1 MIKQA
6 EGLKYNPRLMLIDD
20 ADRPAKWY
28 FGLKQNLLESRRNG
42 DTDDSPD
49 GWTRNAALEELSG
62 ESHRWGGLLQLV
74 EVKLDAYVLAIR
86 SEDVDFGV
94 VGRHIAGVV
103 LDPDPGP
110 DQAARSAI
118 TIR

>member
-1 MIKQA
+1 M
-6 EGLKYNPRLMLIDD
+6 R
-20 ADRPAKWY
+20 
-28 FGLKQNLLESRRNG
+28 
-42 DTDDSPD
+42 
-49 GWTRNAALEELSG
+49 
-62 ESHRWGGLLQLV
+62 LLQLV
-74 EVKLDAYVLAIR
+74 EVELDGYVLPIGSA
-86 SEDVDFGV
+86 DVDLGV